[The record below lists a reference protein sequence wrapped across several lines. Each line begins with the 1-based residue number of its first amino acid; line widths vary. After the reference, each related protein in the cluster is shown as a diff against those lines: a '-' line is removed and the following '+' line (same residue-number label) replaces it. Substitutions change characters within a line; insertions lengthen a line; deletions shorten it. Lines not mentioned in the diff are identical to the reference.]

1 MNITFNIVRDMITG
15 NFDEAKRYFFESLR
29 RRELTQG
36 KDHHGVGAT
45 KNNIGLMFDLMGD
58 HEQALKYYTEGE
70 QFVNCHINKSA
81 FYYLRFSTFSVLFV
95 KQFAFLLSVI
105 MLVHTRCLI
114 TFLC

>member
-1 MNITFNIVRDMITG
+1 MMYGEKSIWYNKANILYIFNIVSNIITG
-15 NFDEAKRYFFESLR
+15 NFEEAKRYFFESLR

-70 QFVNCHINKSA
+70 
-81 FYYLRFSTFSVLFV
+81 
-95 KQFAFLLSVI
+95 
-105 MLVHTRCLI
+105 
-114 TFLC
+114 